1 MRKRLNLTTLEL
13 AAVLFV
19 AVLAAAFWATQA
31 VGCGMVA
38 GIGRDVTAMAEGGA
52 TKAANDAAA
61 INGKGE

>member
-31 VGCGMVA
+31 VGCGT
-38 GIGRDVTAMAEGGA
+38 VTMRY
-52 TKAANDAAA
+52 DSS
-61 INGKGE
+61 GKHPDQRQ